1 MLHCFFSKP
10 VAIDLPIGEIPCRVG
25 YRAVWVTMLCGIR
38 AVWGCK
44 SRASPRPYPVADR
57 LTLSKC
63 ADVGG
68 SKPVPVQMWQACAQS
83 LCRCGRSGPS
93 PGADVVGVTPAPAQL
108 WQGQPQSNRA
118 DWRAQVP
125 VQMCQAA
132 ASLAPPAVWC
142 RHDPRVP
149 RPPRAAARR
158 AQVRKQHH
166 PRDSCARE
174 ASAGCMAGF
183 GMLRCVRNGSDVL
196 CSNRARGTLYIRCA
210 AACTRLD
217 AARSNV
223 ARCAAA
229 AAPSGACCA
238 CTPSAT

>member
-1 MLHCFFSKP
+1 MPC
-10 VAIDLPIGEIPCRVG
+10 GIPCRVG
-25 YRAVWVTMLCGIR
+25 YRSVWVTMLCGIR

-44 SRASPRPYPVADR
+44 SRAIPRPYPVADR

-68 SKPVPVQMWQACAQS
+68 AKPVPVQMSQERAQS
-83 LCRCGRSGPS
+83 RRRCGWG
-93 PGADVVGVTPAPAQL
+93 DPAPAQM
-108 WQGQPQSNRA
+108 WHGQPQSNRA

-132 ASLAPPAVWC
+132 ASPAPPAVRC

-158 AQVRKQHH
+158 AQVRQQHH

-174 ASAGCMAGF
+174 ASVGCMGGF
-183 GMLRCVRNGSDVL
+183 GMLRCYGMGRIFCVQIA
-196 CSNRARGTLYIRCA
+196 RAARCIFD
-210 AACTRLD
+210 AACTLLD
-217 AARSNV
+217 AARSTLRI